1 MRRREFIAGLGGT
14 AAAWPLAARAQ
25 RPIVPVVG
33 FLDVGAHEAS
43 RVLAFLKGL
52 SENGFVEGQ
61 SVAIEYRFAGGQFD
75 RLTGLAADLVRHR
88 VAVIITPLS
97 VAAALAAKAA
107 TPTTPIVFS
116 SGNDPVQAGL
126 VASLSRPGSNVTGVL
141 TMNNEI
147 GAKRL
152 ELLHELL
159 PGATQLAVLVNPT
172 NPVVADA
179 IVADLSVAASDL
191 RLQIEVLR
199 ASTIR
204 DIDAA
209 FASFVQRRLDALMV
223 PPDSL
228 FGTRRP
234 QILTLSARHAIPVM
248 FGNREDVEAGGLM
261 MYGSSTIDVY
271 RLVGI
276 YAGRILKGEK
286 PADLPVQRATKFDL
300 VINLT
305 TARALGLTIPPN
317 LLALA
322 DEVIE

>member
-97 VAAALAAKAA
+97 FAAALAAKAA

-116 SGNDPVQAGL
+116 TGNDPVQAGL
-126 VASLSRPGSNVTGVL
+126 VASLSRPGGNVTGVL

-191 RLQIEVLR
+191 RPRPEISESVGRCFLPGRDSLR
-199 ASTIR
+199 TRSTI
-204 DIDAA
+204 
-209 FASFVQRRLDALMV
+209 S
-223 PPDSL
+223 DS
-228 FGTRRP
+228 GDR
-234 QILTLSARHAIPVM
+234 
-248 FGNREDVEAGGLM
+248 
-261 MYGSSTIDVY
+261 
-271 RLVGI
+271 
-276 YAGRILKGEK
+276 
-286 PADLPVQRATKFDL
+286 
-300 VINLT
+300 
-305 TARALGLTIPPN
+305 
-317 LLALA
+317 
-322 DEVIE
+322 

>member
-1 MRRREFIAGLGGT
+1 MIDESAIRLRFEVVAPVLDEHGRRRF
-14 AAAWPLAARAQ
+14 AAAEAMAAGPGGVSAVMRA
-25 RPIVPVVG
+25 
-33 FLDVGAHEAS
+33 
-43 RVLAFLKGL
+43 
-52 SENGFVEGQ
+52 
-61 SVAIEYRFAGGQFD
+61 
-75 RLTGLAADLVRHR
+75 TGR
-88 VAVIITPLS
+88 
-97 VAAALAAKAA
+97 
-107 TPTTPIVFS
+107 
-116 SGNDPVQAGL
+116 G
-126 VASLSRPGSNVTGVL
+126 
-141 TMNNEI
+141 
-147 GAKRL
+147 
-152 ELLHELL
+152 
-159 PGATQLAVLVNPT
+159 
-172 NPVVADA
+172 
-179 IVADLSVAASDL
+179 L

>member
-1 MRRREFIAGLGGT
+1 
-14 AAAWPLAARAQ
+14 
-25 RPIVPVVG
+25 
-33 FLDVGAHEAS
+33 
-43 RVLAFLKGL
+43 
-52 SENGFVEGQ
+52 
-61 SVAIEYRFAGGQFD
+61 
-75 RLTGLAADLVRHR
+75 

-199 ASTIR
+199 AGTIR

-228 FGTRRP
+228 FGARRP

-261 MYGSSTIDVY
+261 MYGSSTIDVH

-276 YAGRILKGEK
+276 YASRILKGEK

-300 VINLT
+300 VTNLT